1 VALLL
6 VFFVWLFGSVR
17 GRGLGESACESYPLL
32 ILLVDSA
39 KTPNLAALLLLALM
53 MMKVQL
59 LGQFNFTVG

>member
-1 VALLL
+1 MP
-6 VFFVWLFGSVR
+6 
-17 GRGLGESACESYPLL
+17 GRALGESACESSPLL